1 LSRCNKEVQKLQKLE
16 DKPIDVQMN
25 VNLEL
30 AKLQPKGLEGGALLE
45 MIKLGIDLPS
55 ERLVE
60 MTINGKIMR
69 NHIKLI

>member
-1 LSRCNKEVQKLQKLE
+1 
-16 DKPIDVQMN
+16 MN